1 MGTAGDIPIITSRRA
16 LPEPDEQPGDLVW
29 LVDGQEVDFGE
40 GEDLRPWLEQ
50 SSDWSSFDPDG
61 SDDDAVGAAGET
73 LIWI

>member
-16 LPEPDEQPGDLVW
+16 LPEPAEQHGDLVW

-50 SSDWSSFDPDG
+50 SSDWSSSDPDG

>member
-40 GEDLRPWLEQ
+40 GEDLRHWLEQ
-50 SSDWSSFDPDG
+50 SSDWSSSDPDG

>member
-16 LPEPDEQPGDLVW
+16 LPEPDELVW

-50 SSDWSSFDPDG
+50 SSDWSSSDPDG